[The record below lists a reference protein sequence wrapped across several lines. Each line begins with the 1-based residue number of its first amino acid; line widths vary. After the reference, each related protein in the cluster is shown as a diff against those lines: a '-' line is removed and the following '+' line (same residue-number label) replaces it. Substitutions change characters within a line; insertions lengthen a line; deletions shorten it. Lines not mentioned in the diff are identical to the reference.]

1 MPCRVIVFATII
13 LLGVCCLAQG
23 THPTGQQEGDV
34 NSENQAPF
42 FRSRVASR
50 QIGEQSISVIRL
62 SVPRKA
68 RELYEKSIKLF
79 RTYNYGEAQQKL
91 DQALHLYAAFPEALT
106 MRGCI
111 HIYLNRWDL
120 AEQSLQSAVRSDP
133 TYGWAYL
140 MLSNLYNRE
149 RRFDDALLMSQRAV
163 ALIPDAWPVRY
174 EMARAL
180 IGNRRYVP
188 ALDIIEAA
196 LRDNRGTLLHVA
208 KAHALIGL
216 ARYPEAAA
224 ELQTYLHY
232 QPVGEGSQDA
242 HDLLDKI
249 QSAVGR

>member
-1 MPCRVIVFATII
+1 
-13 LLGVCCLAQG
+13 
-23 THPTGQQEGDV
+23 
-34 NSENQAPF
+34 
-42 FRSRVASR
+42 
-50 QIGEQSISVIRL
+50 
-62 SVPRKA
+62 
-68 RELYEKSIKLF
+68 
-79 RTYNYGEAQQKL
+79 
-91 DQALHLYAAFPEALT
+91 
-106 MRGCI
+106 
-111 HIYLNRWDL
+111 
-120 AEQSLQSAVRSDP
+120 
-133 TYGWAYL
+133 

-216 ARYPEAAA
+216 ARYAEAAA